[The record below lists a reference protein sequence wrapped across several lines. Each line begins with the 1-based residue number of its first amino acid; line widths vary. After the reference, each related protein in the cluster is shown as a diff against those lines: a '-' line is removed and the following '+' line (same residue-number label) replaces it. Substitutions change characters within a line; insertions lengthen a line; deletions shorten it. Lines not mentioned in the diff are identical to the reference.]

1 MAPRT
6 KTPAQ
11 LAKQRFKEKDR
22 ELIAAHHGVD
32 ADHPA
37 LEQLLIVA
45 VTYELD
51 PLMGHLWLVDEDFDS
66 TAVKDGAPVSSDVN
80 LKVGITR
87 DGLLV
92 VARRDARYGGMEFDV
107 VREKDT
113 FRTKRDGGDVSIF
126 HEYPDLPTGGGD
138 DGDPAEQYRGA
149 IIGAYCKVFVEG
161 HKPTYYFAFM
171 AEHGV
176 FETEDGNR
184 IFKGAW
190 RYQSTMIIKAAQSVT
205 LRLAM
210 GITGVVG
217 IDEIKRGEPD
227 AAPAAATASAPESPE
242 AFLAGLEI
250 DPEIKATL
258 IEEVNAANAAEPNAW
273 SLAKLRMRLGMSDHG
288 ALEDAAQ
295 KTLSEIDDFF
305 EARKAAEGSPAP
317 AAA

>member
-1 MAPRT
+1 MAQRT

-11 LAKQRFKEKDR
+11 LAKQRFKKDDR
-22 ELIAAHHGVD
+22 EIIAAHHGVD
-32 ADHPA
+32 AEHPA

-51 PLMGHLWLVDEDFDS
+51 PLMGHLWLVDEDFDRPE
-66 TAVKDGAPVSSDVN
+66 VKDGAPVSGDVN
-80 LKVGITR
+80 LKVAITR

-92 VARRDARYGGMEFDV
+92 VARRDPRYQGMEFDA
-107 VREKDT
+107 VRENDIFK
-113 FRTKRDGGDVSIF
+113 TKRDGGDVSIF
-126 HEYPDLPTGGGD
+126 HEYPDLPTGAGD
-138 DGDPAEQYRGA
+138 GADPAEEYRGA

-217 IDEIKRGEPD
+217 IDEVKRGEPD

-250 DPEIKATL
+250 DPEVKATL
-258 IEEVNAANAAEPNAW
+258 IDEVNSANEAEANSW
-273 SLAKLRMRLGMSDHG
+273 SLAKLRMRLGVSDPA
-288 ALEDAAQ
+288 ALEDAAL

-305 EARKAAEGSPAP
+305 AARKAAEASAAP
-317 AAA
+317 VSA